1 MIGQYPFA
9 AVVGKITDL
18 YGPWACSL
26 GAAALF
32 TLGFGLFAHEVSSLS
47 ENPRVASSSSAH
59 RLTFFFLLN
68 GLGTVFS

>member
-9 AVVGKITDL
+9 AVVGKITDR

-26 GAAALF
+26 GASVLF
-32 TLGFGLFAHEVSSLS
+32 TLGFGLFAFEVSTVP
-47 ENPRVASSSSAH
+47 ENVRTASPSSAR
-59 RLTFFFLLN
+59 RLTVFFLLN